1 MHVTCETW
9 PRAKLP
15 PEFSGVA
22 EGLAGV
28 LQLKDMMSPR
38 GVATRTCDA
47 SGENETEVGGGGG
60 GGGGGLGGVKKKNSA
75 DNHLQR
81 PPAQ

>member
-1 MHVTCETW
+1 MTCDTW
-9 PRAKLP
+9 PNAKLP

-47 SGENETEVGGGGG
+47 SGENETEGEGGRVGGESEGGGGGGCVGGGGG
-60 GGGGGLGGVKKKNSA
+60 GGVVFF
-75 DNHLQR
+75 
-81 PPAQ
+81 